1 VALGGLG
8 RSVHRECISNF
19 VLAEFD
25 FVGHKSAVSLD
36 LSLTGE
42 DFFTNFMK

>member
-1 VALGGLG
+1 VQQ
-8 RSVHRECISNF
+8 CISNF
-19 VLAEFD
+19 ILAD

-42 DFFTNFMK
+42 DFCTNFMKET